1 MQEAK
6 GLVFDVQSYSVH
18 DGPGCRTVF
27 FLMGCPLR
35 CQWCANPEGWENRQR
50 TMYRVSKCVCGKQGC
65 SRCQGACPQEA
76 ITADTS
82 QDTVTIDWNKCKNC
96 TGMECVDAC
105 LQEALA
111 RCGKWYTLPDV
122 LKVVNRD
129 RQYWGREG
137 GVTFSGGDPLTQ
149 HSFLTAVL
157 KRCQEAY
164 IHTTVETSGCF
175 SEDIFMEVMKYVDF
189 AFVDIKHMDENKHRE
204 QTGVGNQ
211 TILRNIGLLASKRWN
226 GRLVIRI
233 PIIPGYN
240 DDDANITATAA
251 YVNSLG
257 LEEINILPFHR
268 LGDSKWRQCGKVY
281 PYSETEPVPEE
292 KLRHI
297 QQMIQRRGIICYV
310 GHETPF

>member
-1 MQEAK
+1 MQEVK
-6 GLVFDVQSYSVH
+6 GLIFDVQSYSVH

-27 FLMGCPLR
+27 FMMGCPLR
-35 CQWCANPEGWENRQR
+35 CEWCANPEGWETRQR
-50 TMYRVSKCVCGKQGC
+50 IMYRISKCICGKQGC
-65 SRCQGACPQEA
+65 DRCQRACSQQA
-76 ITADTS
+76 IIVDNG
-82 QDTVTIDWNKCKNC
+82 QGTVTIDWSKCKTC
-96 TGMECVDAC
+96 GTMECVNAC

-111 RCGKWYTLPDV
+111 LCGKWFTVPDI

-129 RQYWGREG
+129 RQYWGRDG

-149 HSFLTAVL
+149 HEFLTTVL

-164 IHTTVETSGCF
+164 IHTTVETSGFF
-175 SEDIFMEVMKYVDF
+175 SEKVFAGVMKYVDF
-189 AFVDIKHMDENKHRE
+189 AFVDIKHMDPDKHRE
-204 QTGVGNQ
+204 QTCVNNQ
-211 TILRNIGLLASKRWN
+211 PVLSNIKLLASDQWK

-251 YVNSLG
+251 YVNSIG

-268 LGDSKWRQCGKVY
+268 LGDSKWRQCGMVY
-281 PYSETEPVPEE
+281 PYRDAEPVPEE
-292 KLRHI
+292 KMRHI
-297 QQMIQRRGIICYV
+297 QRLIQSQGITCYV